1 MNNWHILLDGSYS
14 YSVYAG
20 IDYDSALKVYSTG
33 QAWTL
38 GHTYD
43 NLDAVKQNLI
53 FYWIGSGK
61 EQECKWKSMKH
72 RLSESNLW
80 SLL

>member
-1 MNNWHILLDGSYS
+1 MNNWHILLDGCYS
-14 YSVYAG
+14 YSVSAG

-43 NLDAVKQNLI
+43 NLDAVKQN
-53 FYWIGSGK
+53 
-61 EQECKWKSMKH
+61 
-72 RLSESNLW
+72 
-80 SLL
+80 